1 MKKRKGEF
9 TLDDLIG
16 KKEMK
21 VGDEVFVIYNNPHTP
36 TVANIRAAEIVQHPK
51 DPNDVALFLHDTF
64 HVIED
69 DDALFTSQEAAE
81 RAYEEMMDLREDEE
95 F

>member
-1 MKKRKGEF
+1 MQ
-9 TLDDLIG
+9 
-16 KKEMK
+16 
-21 VGDEVFVIYNNPHTP
+21 VGDEVYVIYNNPHTP

-69 DDALFTSQEAAE
+69 DDALFTSYEAAE
-81 RAYEEMMDLREDEE
+81 RAFQDIVEERDEQS
-95 F
+95 FS